1 MQRQAD
7 NECSEERAEQRGG
20 EVCEAGGEVDEAGGE
35 VGEAGRR
42 MKCREREGESRWLH
56 DPHFIKIQS

>member
-42 MKCREREGESRWLH
+42 MKCRERERGREQMASRSA
-56 DPHFIKIQS
+56 FYI